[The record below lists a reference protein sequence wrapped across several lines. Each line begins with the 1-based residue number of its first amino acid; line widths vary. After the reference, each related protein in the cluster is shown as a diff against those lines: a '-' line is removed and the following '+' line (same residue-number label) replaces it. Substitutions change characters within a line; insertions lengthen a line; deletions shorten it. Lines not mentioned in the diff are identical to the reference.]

1 MKSQFRATEQADK
14 SSLCQFSFHIHLLP
28 LHAFRFNNLQV
39 KNTQKTKISQSQE
52 ANMNLF
58 QFSSSK
64 QSYWNWVFFFICS
77 LLILTSFSD
86 PRISN
91 SGLFCG
97 KFNPLNGTNFVPT
110 FVKEMQGL
118 SEAINARHFA
128 TYHLHSTPPI
138 YALAQCHQDLSQ
150 TDCLLCYAASRTKI
164 PRCLP
169 FNSARIFLD
178 GCFLR
183 YDNYSFFKESVSS
196 SFDKVICSN
205 DNIAK
210 VDEKRTK
217 RVGYAVGKVT
227 KVALRNGGFGT
238 AAVDGVF
245 ALAQCWKSVPFEGC
259 QECLQ
264 KAEMEVRGCSPKAE
278 GRGLYTGCYLR
289 YSTKK
294 FFNEMGETEH
304 NHVIIA
310 IISATSAFIMLSV
323 LVAYATYARLSK
335 RKKELENLGQ
345 IWINFEKSGLKFKY
359 ETLEKATDY
368 FSLSRK
374 LGQGGTGSVF
384 MGMLPNGKIVAVKRL
399 IYNTRQWV
407 DEFFNEVNL
416 ISKIQH
422 KNLVKLL
429 GCSIEGPE
437 SLLVYEY
444 IPNKSLD
451 QFIFDEEK
459 AKLLKW
465 KHRFDIIVGTAE
477 GLAHL
482 HGGESQIRIIHRD
495 IKSSNVLLD
504 ENLNPK
510 IADFGLVRCL
520 APDKSHLSTGVAGT
534 LGYMAPEYLIR
545 GQLTE
550 KADVYSFGILVLEI
564 VCGKRNATFSKDS
577 SSLLQAV
584 WTLYRSN
591 RLAEAVDPCIR
602 DEILA
607 KGAPDY
613 VLQIGLLCTQAS
625 VSLRPS
631 MVEVVQMLTDKDC
644 EIPILNQPPFINGNA
659 QEPERSTKSYSSDS
673 FISNAVKKIQGSG
686 TFSESSRTHSSDE
699 PSKTQ

>member
-1 MKSQFRATEQADK
+1 MKSQLRAAEQADK
-14 SSLCQFSFHIHLLP
+14 SSLCQFPFHIHLLP
-28 LHAFRFNNLQV
+28 LHAFRFDNLQV
-39 KNTQKTKISQSQE
+39 KNTQKTKISQCEE

-64 QSYWNWVFFFICS
+64 QSYWNWVFFLIFS
-77 LLILTSFSD
+77 LLISTSFSD

-91 SGLFCG
+91 PGLFCG

-205 DNIAK
+205 DNVAK

-217 RVGYAVGKVT
+217 GVGYAVGKVT

-304 NHVIIA
+304 NHGVSGIAVIIA

-323 LVAYATYARLSK
+323 LVAYTTYARLSK
-335 RKKELENLGQ
+335 RKKR
-345 IWINFEKSGLKFKY
+345 LKFKY

-374 LGQGGTGSVF
+374 IGQGGTGSVF
-384 MGMLPNGKIVAVKRL
+384 MGILPNGKIVAVKRL

-437 SLLVYEY
+437 
-444 IPNKSLD
+444 NK
-451 QFIFDEEK
+451 EK

-577 SSLLQAV
+577 SSLLQTV

-591 RLAEAVDPCIR
+591 RLAEAADPCIR
-602 DEILA
+602 DEKLA
-607 KGAPDY
+607 KGAPEY

-644 EIPILNQPPFINGNA
+644 EIPIPNQPPFINSNV
-659 QEPERSTKSYSSDS
+659 QEPERSTKSYSSGS